1 MASSTYESDSR
12 AEDQGTPWR
21 RNGGDRGLACAGAG
35 PPSEHPYKYRLVY
48 VVDGR
53 RVVGYDNERGK
64 GDHRHLGESEERYRF
79 IDPDTLLADF
89 WRDVEGA
96 AA

>member
-1 MASSTYESDSR
+1 MIRGIRGCSTYCAIASR
-12 AEDQGTPWR
+12 M
-21 RNGGDRGLACAGAG
+21 N
-35 PPSEHPYKYRLVY
+35 RLVY

-53 RVVGYDNERGK
+53 RVVGYDNERSK
-64 GDHRHLGESEERYRF
+64 GDHRHLGEREERYCF

-89 WRDVEGA
+89 WRDVKGA

>member
-1 MASSTYESDSR
+1 M
-12 AEDQGTPWR
+12 
-21 RNGGDRGLACAGAG
+21 N
-35 PPSEHPYKYRLVY
+35 RLVY

-53 RVVGYDNERGK
+53 RVVGYDNERSK
-64 GDHRHLGESEERYRF
+64 GDHRHLGEREERYCF

-89 WRDVEGA
+89 WRDVKGA